1 MQSKL
6 IIKKISSSGAL
17 LEEITCLS
25 GCVNVFRSTQP
36 EKLESYEKALF
47 DVSSASQFEI
57 ELDNVKINP
66 IEGVACVGVGTFKA
80 RQGSNVKQILINA
93 GYKGSAIDSLVATYE
108 LTSILDKK
116 GEQLNEEELRKV
128 ELLVAAKQK
137 SKILFV
143 KDPFAPLSPSSRDTF
158 AKLITASAVSD
169 NKIVVVSRLSER
181 PESWVGNVAIARI
194 DLTLNRQATI
204 GFDPRLIERI
214 RSEVLE
220 QAPQQKDNVVAF
232 KKLSPRTRL
241 SYHLIA
247 GTCIVVVL
255 GTLGSALGGAYWKK
269 NTPETEVVSLP
280 PPPPVPVAEVAP
292 PVPQE
297 EPEVVA
303 LSLYSPEIGQSIR
316 SAFMEE
322 DEIPTIV
329 EDTPDAQPV
338 TPEQKRDNTQ
348 DIFRAIQEN
357 DSPSD
362 NNSAQP
368 EYSSSD
374 SSDNS
379 DSGNNADSWEKTRE
393 EMRRRF
399 LESISQG
406 D

>member
-6 IIKKISSSGAL
+6 IIKKISSTSAL

-25 GCVNVFRSTQP
+25 GCVNVFRSKQP

-57 ELDNVKINP
+57 ELDNVRINP
-66 IEGVACVGVGTFKA
+66 IDGVACVGVGTFKA

-93 GYKGSAIDSLVATYE
+93 GYKGSAIESLVATYE
-108 LTSILDKK
+108 LASMLDKK
-116 GEQLNEEELRKV
+116 GEQLNEEELRKL

-194 DLTLNRQATI
+194 DLDLNRQATI

-220 QAPQQKDNVVAF
+220 QAPQQQDNVIAI

-255 GTLGSALGGAYWKK
+255 GTLGSAIGGAYWKIPK
-269 NTPETEVVSLP
+269 PVTQVVSP
-280 PPPPVPVAEVAP
+280 PQPPIEIAEVATP
-292 PVPQE
+292 APQE

-303 LSLYSPEIGQSIR
+303 LSLYTPEIGQSIR

-322 DEIPTIV
+322 DDIPTIL
-329 EDTPDAQPV
+329 EDAPDAQPV
-338 TPEQKRDNTQ
+338 TPQQKRDNTQ

-357 DSPSD
+357 DNPSD

-368 EYSSSD
+368 EYSSPD
-374 SSDNS
+374 SNDNS
-379 DSGNNADSWEKTRE
+379 DSSNNADSWERTRE